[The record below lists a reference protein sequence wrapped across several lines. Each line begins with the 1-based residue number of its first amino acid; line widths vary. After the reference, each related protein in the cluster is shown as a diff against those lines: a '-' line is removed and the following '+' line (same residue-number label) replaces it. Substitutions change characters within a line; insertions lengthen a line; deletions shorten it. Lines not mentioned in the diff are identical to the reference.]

1 MSAAKKAKLKSNP
14 VKVRFAEEV
23 IVNGQIPVS
32 KKTNKHTVST
42 KLPISI
48 YCYTTLTQP
57 YWYTVITVIADLILF
72 KIALYTYDDIK
83 G

>member
-32 KKTNKHTVST
+32 KKQKVS
-42 KLPISI
+42 SI
-48 YCYTTLTQP
+48 TYLA
-57 YWYTVITVIADLILF
+57 IIL
-72 KIALYTYDDIK
+72 
-83 G
+83 